1 MLIKSEDCALYRA
14 LSFLVYAKI
23 TRSVMRNI
31 EMFGGLFMSIKI
43 LGIIIS
49 LAGAALSL
57 ADQSIKDKKMEE
69 LIKKEV
75 DKQLNKK

>member
-1 MLIKSEDCALYRA
+1 MLFTEHCLFGLRENCKAYYENIK
-14 LSFLVYAKI
+14 
-23 TRSVMRNI
+23 
-31 EMFGGLFMSIKI
+31 MFGGLFMSIKI

>member
-1 MLIKSEDCALYRA
+1 
-14 LSFLVYAKI
+14 
-23 TRSVMRNI
+23 MRNI
-31 EMFGGLFMSIKI
+31 KMFGGLFMSIKI